1 MSDGPDFDIEN
12 YSLEDLIELVGAAS
26 AQTKDSIQAAINN
39 AVTQFEA
46 LKNAPA
52 VTFFKEAGEKLI
64 NNFDKLQPLID
75 SLDQRQVPE
84 PSENLFQNEYY
95 DKGDISTSLAE
106 QLPNRRDNIS
116 VIEPITHMT
125 QGQQRLLIPNA
136 HNVEIT
142 QGNMNPTLRNT
153 YQNIIN
159 VDSQY
164 REIKSDNITCNGTP
178 KDGSNNY
185 VDSST
190 DFTFD
195 LSEPMH
201 NVISIAVG
209 GIEIP
214 RTWYVINEQ
223 FGTNSFE
230 LTKAGVTHRIT
241 IPEGF
246 YDDKQTLINAINS
259 KMTGATID
267 ICSNT
272 LKTTI
277 TSSGGNICLNFLP
290 DGSGCNTEN
299 SGPKINY
306 NLGWLLGFR
315 QPRYPM
321 VGNES
326 TSYQSEAC
334 LDLFGT
340 RYLILKVND
349 FQSNRITGSMVS
361 LTDNQNKFKTPSYY
375 QRTRSSFPICT
386 DPSGGS
392 VFTNNGNVKLTN
404 RACRRGTQN
413 PNPIVDGSNNLTS
426 AQKYTAQQITIAQRN
441 ISQSRYF
448 APTDTDVLLRFPV
461 EREDID
467 RSIPMIYENDG
478 VQKRTYFGPTTLK
491 RLRVQLLNDRGYP
504 VNLCGMN
511 FSFSLL
517 VDQLYQY

>member
-195 LSEPMH
+195 LSEPMN

-214 RTWYVINEQ
+214 RTWYPINEQ

-241 IPEGF
+241 IP
-246 YDDKQTLINAINS
+246 
-259 KMTGATID
+259 
-267 ICSNT
+267 
-272 LKTTI
+272 
-277 TSSGGNICLNFLP
+277 
-290 DGSGCNTEN
+290 
-299 SGPKINY
+299 
-306 NLGWLLGFR
+306 
-315 QPRYPM
+315 
-321 VGNES
+321 
-326 TSYQSEAC
+326 
-334 LDLFGT
+334 
-340 RYLILKVND
+340 
-349 FQSNRITGSMVS
+349 
-361 LTDNQNKFKTPSYY
+361 
-375 QRTRSSFPICT
+375 
-386 DPSGGS
+386 
-392 VFTNNGNVKLTN
+392 
-404 RACRRGTQN
+404 
-413 PNPIVDGSNNLTS
+413 
-426 AQKYTAQQITIAQRN
+426 
-441 ISQSRYF
+441 
-448 APTDTDVLLRFPV
+448 
-461 EREDID
+461 DID
-467 RSIPMIYENDG
+467 
-478 VQKRTYFGPTTLK
+478 
-491 RLRVQLLNDRGYP
+491 
-504 VNLCGMN
+504 
-511 FSFSLL
+511 
-517 VDQLYQY
+517 